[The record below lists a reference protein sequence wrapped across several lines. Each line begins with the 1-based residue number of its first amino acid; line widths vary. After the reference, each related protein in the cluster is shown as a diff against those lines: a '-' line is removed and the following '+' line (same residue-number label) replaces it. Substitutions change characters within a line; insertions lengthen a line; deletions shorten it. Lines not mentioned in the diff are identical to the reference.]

1 MKSPLA
7 IVHRLLTFKM
17 TAKQYLFYQAFGSI
31 AVNGLI
37 TAGSLWFK
45 RDVDTIPFA
54 GSSGVAFDTLSTT
67 FLLSSLTVVFGTL
80 FTLIFAPI
88 TLGIFELAHIE
99 SMPFWHFFA
108 FKLFYAVIVGM
119 IVTPINALWVLTR
132 PNPKT

>member
-1 MKSPLA
+1 VGRFQKLSWTPRNHPVLNIFPYSTPLRA
-7 IVHRLLTFKM
+7 LM
-17 TAKQYLFYQAFGSI
+17 
-31 AVNGLI
+31 
-37 TAGSLWFK
+37 
-45 RDVDTIPFA
+45 
-54 GSSGVAFDTLSTT
+54 
-67 FLLSSLTVVFGTL
+67 FGTL